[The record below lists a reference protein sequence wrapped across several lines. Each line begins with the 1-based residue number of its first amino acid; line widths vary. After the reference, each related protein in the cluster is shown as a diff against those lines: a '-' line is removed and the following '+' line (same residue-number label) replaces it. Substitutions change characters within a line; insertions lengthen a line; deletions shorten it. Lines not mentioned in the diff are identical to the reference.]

1 MKTRGRVTVSLFVA
15 ALGAA
20 ALPRPAWSA
29 PDWTWN
35 EKVAAGGV
43 VEIRNVNGAIAAEGA
58 PGSDVQVTVQKK
70 ANDDNPQDLKIEVV
84 RHAQGVTICAVYPPP
99 PGEPANECKPGGGR
113 MNIRRGFEV
122 TANFSVKLPAGLR
135 LLGRTVNGG
144 ITASGLGGDA
154 DLATVNG
161 SVQGSA
167 AGLVRAKSVN
177 GSVTA
182 SMGRTDWRGDLEVE
196 TVNGSVTVELPPS
209 AATEVEGSTVN
220 GSIETDFGLEV
231 RGKWGPKKT
240 SGTIGGG
247 GRQLE
252 LKTVNGSIQLR
263 KRGAGRG

>member
-1 MKTRGRVTVSLFVA
+1 MKTRSRVTVSLFTA

-29 PDWTWN
+29 DWSWN

-43 VEIRNVNGAIAAEGA
+43 VEIRNVNGAIAAQGGT
-58 PGSDVQVTVQKK
+58 GSDVQVTVDKK
-70 ANDDNPQDLKIEVV
+70 ARESNPQDVKIEVV
-84 RHAQGVTICAVYPPP
+84 RHAQGVTICAVYPSP
-99 PGEPANECKPGGGR
+99 PGDPPNECKPGGGR
-113 MNIRRGFEV
+113 MNIPRGNDV
-122 TANFSVKLPAGLR
+122 TANFTVKLPAGLR

-144 ITASGLGGDA
+144 ITATSLGGDA

-161 SVQGSA
+161 SVEGSA
-167 AGLVRAKSVN
+167 AGQVRAKTVN

-182 SMGRTDWRGDLEVE
+182 SMGRTDWSGELEVA

-209 AATEVEGSTVN
+209 AATEVKGSTVN
-220 GSIETDFGLEV
+220 GSIESDFGLQV
-231 RGKWGPKKT
+231 TGKWGPKKA

-252 LKTVNGSIQLR
+252 LKTVNGAIQLR
-263 KRGAGRG
+263 KRGGRG